1 MDIRNALDRA
11 DLMVF
16 DGNNHEDFI
25 DKMEIQYKENSGY
38 EERLTLNRQR
48 ETITYHR
55 KQPDNLK
62 VTSTYFFTDQISK
75 ILDNLNPFDFTTT
88 IPGLPKNVVVSST
101 DLGQFKCKIVRRKLK
116 TIQISGDY
124 EKYSLPAPWNEL
136 MKLLHEIL
144 DIPATGP
151 LLDEHFYKRRRR
163 CKDDYIYLTVTF
175 EEYGK
180 KYNYLKYNYLTD
192 DDSIMVGDWVL
203 VPVGS
208 NKQTHQVLVIA
219 KNYYKKDQVPYPL
232 HKIKKVVRKIE
243 PDE

>member
-1 MDIRNALDRA
+1 M
-11 DLMVF
+11 
-16 DGNNHEDFI
+16 
-25 DKMEIQYKENSGY
+25 
-38 EERLTLNRQR
+38 
-48 ETITYHR
+48 
-55 KQPDNLK
+55 
-62 VTSTYFFTDQISK
+62 
-75 ILDNLNPFDFTTT
+75 
-88 IPGLPKNVVVSST
+88 SST

-180 KYNYLKYNYLTD
+180 KYNYLTD

-219 KNYYKKDQVPYPL
+219 KNYYKKRSGSLSFTQN
-232 HKIKKVVRKIE
+232 KKSSKKNRT
-243 PDE
+243 